1 MKRARRFFSPEFKA
15 EAVKLIKERGYS
27 IAQACRELDI
37 GETALRR
44 WISQVEAENQGYI
57 LPGSK
62 PISSE
67 QQRIDE
73 LEKRIKELEEDKL
86 ILKKATAILMSLE
99 RQNTKPSRR

>member
-15 EAVKLIKERGYS
+15 EAVRLIKERGYS

-44 WISQVEAENQGYI
+44 WISLVEAENQGYI

-62 PISSE
+62 PIFPE

-73 LEKRIKELEEDKL
+73 LE
-86 ILKKATAILMSLE
+86 
-99 RQNTKPSRR
+99 N